1 MNPSSLAKSQ
11 ELLRSLRLKESAEQL
26 PVIVKEA
33 EESECSYLTFL
44 THLLEYEKKRREEK
58 QLEKRLKWAAFPF
71 HKTLDEFDLKEQQS
85 LTE

>member
-44 THLLEYEKKRREEK
+44 RK
-58 QLEKRLKWAAFPF
+58 AFKMGGF
-71 HKTLDEFDLKEQQS
+71 S
-85 LTE
+85 IS